1 MKAQIFWSGRTMDYG
16 ESGKGM
22 IARVWMRELVKLRLH
37 PMALAY
43 RERQPELGYVD
54 SPIP

>member
-1 MKAQIFWSGRTMDYG
+1 MDYG

-22 IARVWMRELVKLRLH
+22 IACVWMRELVKLRLH